1 MPPRYLLP
9 GADHIGVDIPKPVM
23 LCVEPHPHVRRLLSV
38 MFREAFT
45 VIAVAAIEDAA
56 TETRPAVIIM
66 DMSDMSSA
74 IRQWDIVAA
83 RCPGV
88 PIVVVTTAAFPSD
101 IDGLVAL
108 GAAAVL
114 PKPFPQGAL
123 RAAVAS
129 AVVAGTR

>member
-9 GADHIGVDIPKPVM
+9 GADHIVVDIPKPAM

-38 MFREAFT
+38 MFRDSFT
-45 VIAVAAIEDAA
+45 VTAVASIE
-56 TETRPAVIIM
+56 ETVTAPPPAVIIM

-74 IRQWDIVAA
+74 LHQWDIVVA

-101 IDGLVAL
+101 IDRLIAL

-129 AVVAGTR
+129 AVVAETR